1 MRKRLFCGIIGF
13 VGVLAFSFFSVHSAI
28 AAKIAVFGDNSID
41 NFLAAQGNTVAL
53 VDMTLLEKPL
63 NEQGSLNDYD
73 VFIYTRK
80 WSTYGEGLSLTAA
93 ANVKSFVTGNVVLFM
108 SDMADMIGSSE
119 HLAQAVDINQYAEK
133 ALLNAVAF
141 ASANGKG
148 YIGEFNGA
156 ALALSSNTS
165 GDYGGLALGL
175 VQGTFTGLKRY
186 PLSNSDLDVLAPDHP
201 VVAGLPDPWNMMG
214 GLEYVYTSQISDPSY
229 LVVASW
235 TEGLGGAQ
243 FPAIIASPAPSEIV
257 GVMEPASF
265 FSLLGGLAGLSSISR
280 RKSPQKG
287 PAARS

>member
-1 MRKRLFCGIIGF
+1 MKKRSSCGIIGF
-13 VGVLAFSFFSVHSAI
+13 LGVLVLALASAQPAI

-41 NFLAAQGNTVAL
+41 NFLADKGNEVSL
-53 VDMTLLEKPL
+53 VDMAFLEKPL
-63 NEQGSLNDYD
+63 TEPGSLNDYD
-73 VFIYTRK
+73 VFIYTRQ
-80 WSTYGEGLSLTAA
+80 WSTFGEGLSSAAA
-93 ANVKSFVTGNVVLFM
+93 ANVKSFVNGNVVLFM

-119 HLAQAVDINQYAEK
+119 HQAQAIDPNHLAEK
-133 ALLNAVAF
+133 VLLNAVAF
-141 ASANGKG
+141 ASASGKG
-148 YIGEFNGA
+148 YIGEFTGA

-165 GDYGGLALGL
+165 GDFGGLALGL

-243 FPAIIASPAPSEIV
+243 FPAIIASPAPA
-257 GVMEPASF
+257 GVMEPSSF
-265 FSLLGGLAGLSSISR
+265 FCLLAALGGLASYSHR
-280 RKSPQKG
+280 RSPRKG
-287 PAARS
+287 SAHRR